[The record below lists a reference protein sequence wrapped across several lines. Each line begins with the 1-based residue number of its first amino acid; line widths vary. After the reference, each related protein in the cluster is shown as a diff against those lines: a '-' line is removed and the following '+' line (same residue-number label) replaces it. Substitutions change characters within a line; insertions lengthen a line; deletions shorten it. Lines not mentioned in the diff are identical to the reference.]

1 MIKSSEDRALAFFEY
16 LIISGGISQFREV
29 FFEEFEES
37 YNSTY
42 RSNKDSDVI
51 YIKSRWNMDDD
62 SIKDKEHNFKDFLEN
77 SLVKE
82 KKLSKHFIESRASKI
97 LSSTVYNS
105 KFFNHIENT
114 LIELNKKSKVIDY
127 LSINNTIIEL
137 MKFYSKGYNKFHN
150 FSKEYLDT
158 LSVYREISKK
168 EKITLSFDWKERTRQ
183 KELKYLYNSLI
194 NAEPPFIN
202 SSFETFYKAFTNQK
216 LEDDET
222 IKWLCIH
229 VKNKKMISQN
239 SLVVLLEALFNMG
252 FIVSDLN
259 DFNKTVENI
268 FSNPNGVKLK
278 NIKNTKQEDSRNPS
292 RIQEIR
298 TILDGL
304 SEIA

>member
-1 MIKSSEDRALAFFEY
+1 MIKSSEDRALAFFES
-16 LIISGGISQFREV
+16 LIIPDGISQFREG
-29 FFEEFEES
+29 FFQEFEET
-37 YNSTY
+37 YGSTY
-42 RSNKDSDVI
+42 RSDKDFDVI
-51 YIKSRWNMDDD
+51 YIKNSWND
-62 SIKDKEHNFKDFLEN
+62 STKDIEHNFKGFLEDN
-77 SLVKE
+77 LVKE

-127 LSINNTIIEL
+127 LLINKTIIEL
-137 MKFYSKGYNKFHN
+137 MKFYYKGYNKSHN